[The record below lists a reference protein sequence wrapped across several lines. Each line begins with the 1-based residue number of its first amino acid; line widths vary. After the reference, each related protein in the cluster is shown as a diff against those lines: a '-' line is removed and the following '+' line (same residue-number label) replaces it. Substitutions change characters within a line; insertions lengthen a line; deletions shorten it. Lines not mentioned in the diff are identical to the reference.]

1 MVQIELTHLGVIVK
15 INPSLRFTS
24 RVSLLTAAMTIVGAC
39 SVIPVMSLIPDPK
52 ATAPMLDGFG
62 ENTFTPSQINPAA
75 MRLFAQGMTQVYAFN
90 GTEAIRAFK
99 AALALDPNCAM
110 CAWGVA
116 YQMGP
121 NINNPSRGDFTEALR
136 YVDYAMKHNQGS
148 SPRDQALVESLALR
162 YAHGSVKREI
172 APLIGEVCTTQGSS
186 SERANPLDVAY
197 AEKLHQLVDRFPQD
211 PDVLAIYAE
220 AEMVATTSDWWD
232 RETGKPSG
240 KIGELADKLETA
252 LKDHPNHTGL
262 NHYMIHGVD
271 AVQVANRAVPSADRL
286 GKLAP
291 KSPHLLHMPSHTYAQ
306 VGRYADATRVNQLAV
321 AADVNMME
329 YLKKQNFTITSDW
342 RGHNRHFQWYG
353 ALMEGRS
360 ELALSTARA
369 AADHAKGK
377 HSYAEYMRSL
387 PILTLL
393 YFQQWEVIQKET
405 MPSSDQKLA
414 TVLAEMAHGIAL
426 ARTHKTEE
434 ANAAFTRLQAIAND
448 LIKTNSGNDYN
459 AKMIRSLTQTAQ
471 YQLNAEIAFT
481 NDNSA
486 EAIKLQSFAVAA
498 STFADNSEPPMLAGE
513 ARRRLGDMQAK
524 IKQYVAAEQSYR
536 NDLRERPLNGWAL
549 QGLSKV
555 LIAQG
560 KQVEAN
566 ALKADLERSWKLADA
581 SLWSIK

>member
-1 MVQIELTHLGVIVK
+1 VK
-15 INPSLRFTS
+15 IKQSLRITS

-62 ENTFTPSQINPAA
+62 DNTLVPSQINPAA
-75 MRLFAQGMTQVYAFN
+75 MRLFSQGMSQVYAFN

-136 YVDYAMKHNQGS
+136 YVDYAMKHNQGA
-148 SPRDQALVESLALR
+148 SPRDQALIESLALR

-172 APLIGEVCTTQGSS
+172 APLIGEVCTTQGGS

-197 AEKLHQLVDRFPQD
+197 AEKLGQLVDLFPQD
-211 PDVLAIYAE
+211 PDVLSIYAE
-220 AEMVATTSDWWD
+220 AEMVATTTDWWD

-240 KIGELADKLETA
+240 KIGALADKLEAA
-252 LKDHPNHTGL
+252 LKYNPNHTGL

-271 AVQVANRAVPSADRL
+271 ALQVASRAIPSADRL

-321 AADVNMME
+321 AADETMME
-329 YLKKQNFTITSDW
+329 DLKSQKFSVSKDW

-353 ALMEGRS
+353 ALMEGRG
-360 ELALSTARA
+360 ELALTTARTA
-369 AADHAKGK
+369 ANSSKGK
-377 HSYAEYMRSL
+377 YTYYEYMRSL
-387 PILTLL
+387 PILTLMYL
-393 YFQQWEVIQKET
+393 QRWEDIQKEA
-405 MPSSDQKLA
+405 MPNSDEKLA
-414 TVLAEMAHGIAL
+414 RVISEMAHGIAFIHANKL
-426 ARTHKTEE
+426 DE
-434 ANAAFTRLQAIAND
+434 ANAAFTRLQAIATD
-448 LIKTNSGNDYN
+448 LIKTNSGMGFN
-459 AKMIRSLTQTAQ
+459 AKMITSLVHTAQ
-471 YQLNAEIAFT
+471 YQLMAEIALASNKT
-481 NDNSA
+481 AD
-486 EAIKLQSFAVAA
+486 AIQLQSQAA
-498 STFADNSEPPMLAGE
+498 IASHFVDGNEPPMLAGA
-513 ARRRLGDMQAK
+513 ARRRLGAMQTLS
-524 IKQYVAAEQSYR
+524 KQYPAAEQSYR
-536 NDLRERPLNGWAL
+536 KDLVERPLNGWAL
-549 QGLSKV
+549 QGLSAA

-560 KQVEAN
+560 KQSEAN
-566 ALKADLERSWKLADA
+566 ALKSDLERSWKLADA
-581 SLWSIK
+581 SLRISN

>member
-15 INPSLRFTS
+15 IKHSLRFTS

-136 YVDYAMKHNQGS
+136 YVDYALKHNQGLS
-148 SPRDQALVESLALR
+148 LRDQALIDSLALR

-172 APLIGEVCTTQGSS
+172 APLIGEVCTTQGGS

-240 KIGELADKLETA
+240 KIGELADKLEAA
-252 LKDHPNHTGL
+252 LKDNPNHTGL

-271 AVQVANRAVPSADRL
+271 AVQVASRAVAAADRL

-321 AADVNMME
+321 AADETMMDD
-329 YLKKQNFTITSDW
+329 LKTQKFSVSKDW

-353 ALMEGRS
+353 AIMEGRGD
-360 ELALSTARA
+360 LALTTARTA
-369 AADHAKGK
+369 ANSSKGK
-377 HSYAEYMRSL
+377 YAYSEYMRSL

-393 YFQQWEVIQKET
+393 YLQRWEDIQKEA
-405 MPSSDQKLA
+405 MPNQDEKLA
-414 TVLAEMAHGIAL
+414 TVISEMAHGIAL
-426 ARTHKTEE
+426 IHAKKIDE
-434 ANAAFTRLQAIAND
+434 ANAALTRLQTIAAD
-448 LIKTNSGNDYN
+448 LLKTNTGMGFD
-459 AKMIRSLTQTAQ
+459 AKMIRSLVHTAQ
-471 YQLNAEIAFT
+471 YQLKAEIALANNKT
-481 NDNSA
+481 ID
-486 EAIKLQSFAVAA
+486 AIKLQSHAAIA
-498 STFADNSEPPMLAGE
+498 STFSDGNEPPMLTGA
-513 ARRRLGDMQAK
+513 ARRRLGAMQVQAK
-524 IKQYVAAEQSYR
+524 QYEVAEQSYR
-536 NDLRERPLNGWAL
+536 KDLMERPLNGWAL
-549 QGLSKV
+549 QGLSTT

-560 KQVEAN
+560 KKAEAVSI
-566 ALKADLERSWKLADA
+566 KAELDRSWKLADVE
-581 SLWSIK
+581 LRNIN